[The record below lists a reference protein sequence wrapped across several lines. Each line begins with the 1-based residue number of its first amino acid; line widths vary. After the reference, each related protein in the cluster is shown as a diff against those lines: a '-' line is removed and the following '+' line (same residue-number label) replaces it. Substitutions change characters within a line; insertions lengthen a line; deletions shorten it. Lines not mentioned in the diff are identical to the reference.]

1 MNSEKVA
8 VAVSALFALAAET
21 KRKYDDVVLGLTEA
35 EADQAIK
42 TVMSSVL
49 PMVQEFIG
57 RAMSA
62 SGRDD

>member
-1 MNSEKVA
+1 MNNEKVA
-8 VAVSALFALAAET
+8 GAVSALFALATET
-21 KRKYDDVVLGLTEA
+21 KRKYDDVVLGLTEE
-35 EADQAIK
+35 EADEALK
-42 TVMSSVL
+42 AVMKVVL

>member
-1 MNSEKVA
+1 MNNEKVA
-8 VAVSALFALAAET
+8 VAVSALFALATET
-21 KRKYDDVVLGLTEA
+21 KRKYDDVVLGLTEE
-35 EADQAIK
+35 EADEALK
-42 TVMSSVL
+42 AVMKVVL

>member
-1 MNSEKVA
+1 MNNEKVA

-21 KRKYDDVVLGLTEA
+21 KRKYDDVVLGLTEE
-35 EADQAIK
+35 EADEALK
-42 TVMSSVL
+42 AVMKVVL